1 MAHLY
6 SVSLCGIFAS
16 YGFWQT
22 QLVHKNGTRCGWE
35 AKKQTAV
42 HKTTPPRFTAQG
54 ACNSNLKLGFI
65 SVSCTK
71 LAD

>member
-42 HKTTPPRFTAQG
+42 HKTGLSCGWQRGSLDKEATGTRSFAVEP
-54 ACNSNLKLGFI
+54 NS
-65 SVSCTK
+65 
-71 LAD
+71 